1 MLGPADMDTLFEG
14 LGDSVCVEDLDSDEV
29 EAYIP
34 AIQSP
39 LTEEE
44 FQYYHGEDVLSL
56 FHWLQDECARQGWSL
71 FSSLRYQDM
80 LEMAYKTS
88 PRDKPIC

>member
-1 MLGPADMDTLFEG
+1 MDALYEG
-14 LGDSVCVEDLDSDEV
+14 LGDSVTREELEEEV

-39 LTEEE
+39 LTEEQ

-56 FHWLQDECARQGWSL
+56 YHWLQNECERQGWFL
-71 FSSLRYQDM
+71 FSLLTYQDM
-80 LEMAYKTS
+80 LELAFRTS
-88 PRDKPIC
+88 PKDKPPC